1 MTELCQAEYY
11 ITKLNF
17 PRLKK
22 CTNKAKIKRNGICY
36 CLLHDP
42 ERKKKISENNDKKS
56 EEKKNQKH
64 ERS

>member
-1 MTELCQAEYY
+1 MNCQAEYY

-22 CTNKAKIKRNGICY
+22 CKNRAKVERSGIHY

-42 ERKKKISENNDKKS
+42 EKRKQKNLIRKRDKNES
-56 EEKKNQKH
+56 RNH
-64 ERS
+64 